1 MPLFVV
7 SRLQVDPSQL
17 AKVLALIRGEYARD
31 QRRPGRRQARVF
43 QRLGSPT
50 DLLALVEW
58 DDEASYEAYRRSS
71 THRALLD
78 GLATPAH
85 TRYCARLSLFEYF
98 LQPTAVSACAIITPG
113 MAPPTV
119 IEEAVRQQ
127 GRVDVIPSPGLVCHE
142 VYRTLKRPS
151 VYVVMHRWRDFA
163 DLDQFRRETSPRLE
177 RTLAD
182 LGATLERFTGQL
194 VAEFPIGDN

>member
-17 AKVLALIRGEYARD
+17 AEVLALIRGEFARD
-31 QRRPGRRQARVF
+31 LRRPGRRQARVF

-50 DLLALVEW
+50 DLLGLVEW
-58 DDEASYEAYRRSS
+58 DGEESYDAYRRSS
-71 THRALLD
+71 THRALLN
-78 GLATPAH
+78 GLSAPAH
-85 TRYCARLSLFEYF
+85 TRSCARLSLFEYF

-113 MAPPTV
+113 LAPSTV
-119 IEEAVRQQ
+119 IEEVIRQQ
-127 GRVDVIPSPGLVCHE
+127 GQADVIPSPGLVGHE
-142 VYRTLKRPS
+142 LYRTLEHPPI
-151 VYVVMHRWRDFA
+151 YVVMHRWRDFA
-163 DLDQFRRETSPRLE
+163 DLDRFRRDISPRLQ

-194 VAEFPIGDN
+194 VAEFPARDS